1 MIKVDLMEKIGSVKT
16 RVEVMDKLLKP
27 EKTKT
32 KTHTKNT
39 HNTQEQYLH
48 SFFHKIRYTL
58 E

>member
-48 SFFHKIRYTL
+48 SFFIR
-58 E
+58 